1 LKILTVEIRPGNKK
15 NDLKVSALRCLKY
28 EPNRDIKMYIF
39 LMMRCSMKTRLLISK
54 NMKNEEDEDNRV
66 DGDKDRVKTSKARKY
81 IQDILH

>member
-1 LKILTVEIRPGNKK
+1 
-15 NDLKVSALRCLKY
+15 
-28 EPNRDIKMYIF
+28 
-39 LMMRCSMKTRLLISK
+39 MKTRLLISK